1 MSRGWGLAAWMDHR
15 IIGRLGREY
24 VVDHQWDIVFR
35 GPKKTRKG
43 AELSCSENASYI
55 DYGYGKLPI
64 LIQIIFILKPL

>member
-15 IIGRLGREY
+15 MDDQLVGIGRLGREY

-43 AELSCSENASYI
+43 VGLSCSENASYI
-55 DYGYGKLPI
+55 DYGLW
-64 LIQIIFILKPL
+64 